1 MSAYELPA
9 RVPRWNTE
17 TFSLA
22 GREIQL
28 AIPADPDQLL
38 DDPEVLKES
47 ELNDYVPYWGY
58 LWPAARCMAQRVAAA
73 EWPKQTRVLE
83 LGCGSG
89 LIGLAAL
96 AAGMHVTFSDNRP
109 EALQLSG
116 YNAQQNGFENFDVAL
131 LDWLKPETS
140 CKYPVVIASDVLYET
155 KFHQPLLQLIP
166 RILEE
171 QGEFWLGDPGRS
183 VMLDFLRLA
192 EAAGFE
198 REIFDEAGTPCLFP
212 RAGAFQLFVFRNAES
227 V

>member
-73 EWPKQTRVLE
+73 EWPKQTRVLPVRMPQE
-83 LGCGSG
+83 RRRSRGVPLPKRPQNGSG
-89 LIGLAAL
+89 
-96 AAGMHVTFSDNRP
+96 
-109 EALQLSG
+109 
-116 YNAQQNGFENFDVAL
+116 
-131 LDWLKPETS
+131 
-140 CKYPVVIASDVLYET
+140 
-155 KFHQPLLQLIP
+155 
-166 RILEE
+166 
-171 QGEFWLGDPGRS
+171 
-183 VMLDFLRLA
+183 
-192 EAAGFE
+192 
-198 REIFDEAGTPCLFP
+198 
-212 RAGAFQLFVFRNAES
+212 
-227 V
+227 